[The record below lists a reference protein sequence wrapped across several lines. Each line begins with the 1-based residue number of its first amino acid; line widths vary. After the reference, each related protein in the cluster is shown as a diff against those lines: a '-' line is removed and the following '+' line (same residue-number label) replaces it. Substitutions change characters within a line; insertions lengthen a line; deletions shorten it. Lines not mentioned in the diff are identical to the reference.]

1 MLLNNVENKRSIL
14 LNISQLFIFVFIA
27 SESVAGNETDL
38 PSVGQ
43 SASINNEKLALDS
56 SSDTSSASNGCNAL
70 VIFKTK
76 TSGRVNYLKKHKKP
90 NENIIQ
96 KNHWH

>member
-27 SESVAGNETDL
+27 SESAAGNETDV

-43 SASINNEKLALDS
+43 STSITNVKFASDS
-56 SSDTSSASNGCNAL
+56 GSDTSLASDDGNVL
-70 VIFKTK
+70 VI
-76 TSGRVNYLKKHKKP
+76 L
-90 NENIIQ
+90 
-96 KNHWH
+96 